1 MLVTNNAL
9 LSYLSPPT
17 TVNNNKGKDSYTD
30 ASARF
35 Y

>member
-1 MLVTNNAL
+1 MLVINNAL

-17 TVNNNKGKDSYTD
+17 TVNNNKSKDSYID
-30 ASARF
+30 ASAHS

>member
-17 TVNNNKGKDSYTD
+17 TVNNNKGKDSYVDT
-30 ASARF
+30 SARS

>member
-9 LSYLSPPT
+9 LSYFSPPT
-17 TVNNNKGKDSYTD
+17 TVNNNKSKDSYVD
-30 ASARF
+30 ASARS

>member
-17 TVNNNKGKDSYTD
+17 TVNNNKGEDSYAD
-30 ASARF
+30 ASARS

>member
-9 LSYLSPPT
+9 LSYLSPST
-17 TVNNNKGKDSYTD
+17 TVNNNKSKDSYVDT
-30 ASARF
+30 SARS